1 MINSNYTT
9 ALGAGLISVLSI
21 GAVMPSSAQHGPR
34 DYQRTALTAMKEGKW
49 QEALDAI
56 DRCIRVYEPRIKTL
70 GLDDGFGWFY
80 YQKGVCLSQLK
91 KYSEAVEAFKTCYTK
106 FPSAKNQLVKMA
118 LFREGEN
125 YCRLGDFS
133 KGAEL
138 LEKFLK
144 EYRSDAVA
152 RNVNAGEVQGL
163 LAQCYFRM
171 DPPSFDKGLENLTAC
186 VNSRYKGRRIADAVI
201 TNSFLAMVEA
211 AIKTGKCQ
219 ETVKFVEDHPSVM
232 NISPTRVALYA
243 PKLVSDIADALEK
256 SRSLLQS
263 GKQKEAESYS
273 TLALT
278 LMGLLPDQE
287 GVLADANHS
296 LDRLGRAN
304 GAVPGVTDLSHTL
317 ERAKVTN
324 LIDQFNKMK
333 EEGKVMDAF
342 TFSFMG
348 NQAMVHGSQRVA
360 RAAYQ
365 IINDSYPDAPG
376 REDNLFYLAMTT
388 WQLGEADKGGELVS
402 QHIKEFPNSKYAP
415 TLNTLSLEG
424 LLKEKKYDLCVQQA
438 DKVMELHKNEPTH
451 KFYELAL
458 YCKGASLFNL
468 GVQDASRY
476 KDAVPV
482 LERFVKEY
490 RDSTYLKTAMYLL
503 GETYTNLGRTDDAIQ
518 AFTNYIAR
526 FPDKDDSNLAAVLY
540 DRAFNYLNRKNP
552 GDEELAAKDAKEI
565 VDNFKDHRLFPYANN
580 LLANLYAG
588 SKEHEQEAE
597 GYFLAA
603 LDAAK
608 KMNDK
613 RPAAEAVYNLLISAT
628 KKPLPVEP
636 PAAVEAA
643 KKARRDEVKKWYDEY
658 WQVADQPGSRYSL
671 QLAAAA
677 MDFFKEDKDMFDPA
691 AVKMQEIIVREGKK
705 DDPRMTVLLEEAVNS
720 YTKTYMA
727 GNKALGREL
736 DANAL
741 RNHFYRF
748 PGVNNSTDKT
758 LSAMLRMA
766 VIAQTQDTYEKAPT
780 ETDEQRAS
788 KAALEGLVRQLFV
801 ELKRDFKPS
810 DLPPYTLVKLGMHLA
825 NTSQPEESLAYFDE
839 ILDPAEPNPVR
850 KQARLNG
857 MAKYR
862 KNAVFGKAVAL
873 GRSKDVA
880 KVDTAIKMM
889 RDELSKE
896 ESSAH
901 PDRNAMEDAQYNLVK
916 FTFAR
921 QDWPAAVAAAE
932 KYRANK
938 AYKKNLPE
946 VLFLQGQAYLK
957 QNEVDKALVCF
968 MNVTGGDYKGLVKW
982 SAPALLAQMDTLWNR
997 NKMTE
1002 GAGKQPSDRY
1012 VAWKAGSQYV
1022 QLLDTDANRKRMTAE
1037 DSDLINQV
1045 KDKTARFGSDPAVS
1059 QERAD
1064 IAAYEAA
1071 VRSARGQK

>member
-1 MINSNYTT
+1 MIKSNYTT
-9 ALGAGLISVLSI
+9 ALAAGLVSVLSI
-21 GAVMPSSAQHGPR
+21 GAVLPSGAQHGPR
-34 DYQRTALTAMKEGKW
+34 DYQRTALTAIKEGKW
-49 QEALDAI
+49 QEALDAV
-56 DRCIRVYEPRIKTL
+56 DRCIRVYEPRIKML

-80 YQKGVCLSQLK
+80 YQKGVCLAQLK
-91 KYSEAVEAFKTCYTK
+91 NYKEAVEAFKACYTK

-125 YCRLGDFS
+125 YCRLGDFA

-144 EYRSDAVA
+144 EYRSDPVA

-163 LAQCYFRM
+163 LAQCYFKM
-171 DPPSFDKGLENLTAC
+171 SPPAFEKGMENLTSC
-186 VNSRYKGRRIADAVI
+186 VTSRYKGRRITDAVI
-201 TNSFLAMVEA
+201 TNGFLAMVDA
-211 AIKTGKCQ
+211 AIKTGKCS
-219 ETVKFVEDHPSVM
+219 ETVKFVENYPSVM
-232 NISPTRVALYA
+232 NISPTRVALYT
-243 PKLVSDIADALEK
+243 PRLVSYVAEVLEK
-256 SRSLLQS
+256 SRSLLQD
-263 GKQKEAESYS
+263 GKQKESEDYAS
-273 TLALT
+273 LAMV
-278 LMGLLPDQE
+278 LMGLLPDQS
-287 GVLADANHS
+287 GVMADANYS

-304 GAVPGVTDLSHTL
+304 GAVPGVTDFSHTL
-317 ERAKVTN
+317 DRAKVTA

-333 EEGKVMDAF
+333 EEGKVM
-342 TFSFMG
+342 
-348 NQAMVHGSQRVA
+348 
-360 RAAYQ
+360 
-365 IINDSYPDAPG
+365 
-376 REDNLFYLAMTT
+376 
-388 WQLGEADKGGELVS
+388 
-402 QHIKEFPNSKYAP
+402 
-415 TLNTLSLEG
+415 
-424 LLKEKKYDLCVQQA
+424 
-438 DKVMELHKNEPTH
+438 ELHKDDPTH

-468 GVQDASRY
+468 GAADASRY
-476 KDAVPV
+476 KEAVPV

-503 GETYTNLGRTDDAIQ
+503 GETYTNLGNTDEAIRS
-518 AFTNYIAR
+518 FTNYIAR
-526 FPDKDDSNLAAVLY
+526 FPDKGEANMAAVLY

-603 LDAAK
+603 LESAK
-608 KMNDK
+608 KLGDK
-613 RPAAEAVYNLLISAT
+613 RPAAEAVYNLFINAT

-636 PAAVEAA
+636 KEAVETART
-643 KKARRDEVKKWYDEY
+643 ARRDEVKKWYDEY
-658 WQVADQPGSRYSL
+658 WKDSDQPGSRYSL

-677 MDFFKEDKDMFDPA
+677 MEFFKDDKEMFDPA
-691 AVKMQEIIVREGKK
+691 SVKMQEIIVREGKK
-705 DDPRMTVLLEEAVNS
+705 DDPKMTVLLEEAVNS

-727 GNKALGREL
+727 GNQALGRNL
-736 DANAL
+736 DANAM

-748 PGVNNSTDKT
+748 PGVDNDKDKT

-766 VIAQTQDTYEKAPT
+766 VIAQTQERYEKAPV
-780 ETDEQRAS
+780 ETDEQRAE
-788 KAALEGLVRQLFV
+788 KAALEGLVKQLFV

-825 NTSQPEESLAYFDE
+825 GTSQPEESIAYFDE
-839 ILDPAEPNPVR
+839 ILDPSEPDPVR
-850 KQARLNG
+850 KKARING
-857 MAKYR
+857 MSKYR

-873 GRSKDVA
+873 GRSKDNA

-896 ESSAH
+896 ESSSN
-901 PDRNAMEDAQYNLVK
+901 PDRKAMEDAQYNLVK

-921 QDWPAAVAAAE
+921 QDWPAVIAAAD
-932 KYRANK
+932 KYRENK
-938 AYKKNLPE
+938 TYKKNLPE
-946 VLFLQGQAYLK
+946 VLYLQGEAYLK
-957 QNEVDKALVCF
+957 QNELDKALINF
-968 MNVTGGDYKGLVKW
+968 MNITGTYKGLVKW
-982 SAPALLAQMDTLWNR
+982 SAPAVLAQMDTLWKR
-997 NKMTE
+997 NTMSQ

-1022 QLLDTDANRKRMTAE
+1022 QLLDTPANRKKMTAE
-1037 DSDLINQV
+1037 DSALVNEV
-1045 KDKTARFGSDPAVS
+1045 KDKTAKFGSDPAVS

-1071 VRSARGQK
+1071 VRAAKGQK

>member
-1 MINSNYTT
+1 MIKSNYTT
-9 ALGAGLISVLSI
+9 ALAAGLVSVLSI
-21 GAVMPSSAQHGPR
+21 GAVLPSGAQHGPR
-34 DYQRTALTAMKEGKW
+34 DYQRTALTAIKEGKW
-49 QEALDAI
+49 QEALDAV
-56 DRCIRVYEPRIKTL
+56 DRCIRVYEPRIKML

-80 YQKGVCLSQLK
+80 YQKGVCLAQLK
-91 KYSEAVEAFKTCYTK
+91 NYKEAVEAFKACYTK

-125 YCRLGDFS
+125 YCRLGDFA

-144 EYRSDAVA
+144 EYRSNPVA

-163 LAQCYFRM
+163 LAQCYFKM
-171 DPPSFDKGLENLTAC
+171 SPPAFEKGMENLTSC
-186 VNSRYKGRRIADAVI
+186 VTSRYKGRRITDAVI
-201 TNSFLAMVEA
+201 TNGFLAMVDA
-211 AIKTGKCQ
+211 AIKTGKCS
-219 ETVKFVEDHPSVM
+219 ETVKFVENYPSVM

-243 PKLVSDIADALEK
+243 PRLVSYVAEVLEK
-256 SRSLLQS
+256 SRSLLQD
-263 GKQKEAESYS
+263 GKQKESEDYAS
-273 TLALT
+273 LAMV
-278 LMGLLPDQE
+278 LMGLLPDQS
-287 GVLADANHS
+287 GVMADANYS

-304 GAVPGVTDLSHTL
+304 GAVPGVTDFSHTL
-317 ERAKVTN
+317 DRAKVTA

-348 NQAMVHGSQRVA
+348 NQALVHGSQRVA

-365 IINDSYPDAPG
+365 LINESYPDAPG
-376 REDNLFYLAMTT
+376 REDNLYYLAMTT
-388 WQLGEADKGGELVS
+388 WQLGEADKGGELVA
-402 QHIKEFPNSKYAP
+402 QHLKEFPNSKYAP
-415 TLNTLSLEG
+415 MLNTLSLEG
-424 LLKEKKYDLCVQQA
+424 LLKEKKFDLCVQQA
-438 DKVMELHKNEPTH
+438 DKVMELHKDDPTH

-468 GVQDASRY
+468 GAADASRY
-476 KDAVPV
+476 KEAVPV

-503 GETYTNLGRTDDAIQ
+503 GETYTNLGNTDEAIRS
-518 AFTNYIAR
+518 FTNYIAR
-526 FPDKDDSNLAAVLY
+526 FPDKGEANMAAVLY

-580 LLANLYAG
+580 LLANLCAG

-603 LDAAK
+603 LESAK
-608 KMNDK
+608 KLGDK
-613 RPAAEAVYNLLISAT
+613 RPAVEAVYNLFINAT

-636 PAAVEAA
+636 KEAVETART
-643 KKARRDEVKKWYDEY
+643 ARRDEVKKWYDEY
-658 WQVADQPGSRYSL
+658 WKDSDQPGSRYSL

-677 MDFFKEDKDMFDPA
+677 MDFFKDDKEMFDPA
-691 AVKMQEIIVREGKK
+691 SVKMQEIIVREGKK
-705 DDPRMTVLLEEAVNS
+705 DDPKMTVLLEEAVNS

-727 GNKALGREL
+727 GNQALGRNL
-736 DANAL
+736 DANAM

-748 PGVNNSTDKT
+748 PGVDNDKDKT

-766 VIAQTQDTYEKAPT
+766 VIAQTQERYEKAPV
-780 ETDEQRAS
+780 ETDEQRAE
-788 KAALEGLVRQLFV
+788 KAALEGLVKQLFV

-825 NTSQPEESLAYFDE
+825 GTSQPEESISYFDE
-839 ILDPAEPNPVR
+839 ILDPSEPDPVR
-850 KQARLNG
+850 KKARING
-857 MAKYR
+857 MSKYR

-873 GRSKDVA
+873 GRSKDNA

-896 ESSAH
+896 ESSSN
-901 PDRNAMEDAQYNLVK
+901 PDRKAMEDAQYNLVK
-916 FTFAR
+916 FTSAR
-921 QDWPAAVAAAE
+921 QDWPAVIAAAD
-932 KYRANK
+932 KYRENK
-938 AYKKNLPE
+938 TYKKNLPE
-946 VLFLQGQAYLK
+946 VLYLQGEAYLK
-957 QNEVDKALVCF
+957 QNELDKALINF
-968 MNVTGGDYKGLVKW
+968 MNITGTYKGLVKW
-982 SAPALLAQMDTLWNR
+982 SAPAVLAQMDTLWKR
-997 NKMTE
+997 NTMSQ

-1022 QLLDTDANRKRMTAE
+1022 QLLDTPANRKKMTAE
-1037 DSDLINQV
+1037 DSALVNEV
-1045 KDKTARFGSDPAVS
+1045 KDKTAKFGSDPAVS

-1071 VRSARGQK
+1071 VRAAKGQK